1 MTRDKAIEV
10 NRILCR
16 IEDYEHVIEELEMSE
31 AIGAIHEAYGEGQT
45 LYEEL
50 KAVVQKH
57 LDEYLKKLEE
67 M

>member
-1 MTRDKAIEV
+1 MTRDKAVKV
-10 NRILCR
+10 NHILCK
-16 IEDYEHVIEELEMSE
+16 IEDYEHVIEELEQSE
-31 AIGAIHEAYGEGQT
+31 AIATIHETYGEGQS